1 LLDHGGGSLQLLP
14 LLPAKINRELNSK
27 MEKVV
32 KTEIKFGLPF
42 IVPGLVYTFPLIVPG
57 LVYTF
62 QMICS

>member
-1 LLDHGGGSLQLLP
+1 MG
-14 LLPAKINRELNSK
+14 LNSK

-42 IVPGLVYTFPLIVPG
+42 MVPGLVYTFPFMVPGLVYTFPFMVPG